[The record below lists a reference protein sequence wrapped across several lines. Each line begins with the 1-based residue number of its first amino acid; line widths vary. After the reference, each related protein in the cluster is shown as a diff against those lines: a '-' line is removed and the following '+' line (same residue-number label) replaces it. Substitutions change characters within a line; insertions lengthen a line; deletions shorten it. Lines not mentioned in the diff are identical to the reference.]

1 MVIKCKLH
9 KAGARAEI
17 YFHEKLKMGV
27 LAGQKPPTS
36 VKMKLEKEVY
46 KLYKLP
52 SSRISYHQVPL
63 VVNDIPRIV
72 RVLLFHYA
80 TFF

>member
-36 VKMKLEKEVY
+36 SKDETWEG
-46 KLYKLP
+46 
-52 SSRISYHQVPL
+52 SI
-63 VVNDIPRIV
+63 
-72 RVLLFHYA
+72 
-80 TFF
+80 